1 MQVFLNS
8 TSKDYYA
15 TDLVWQILDP
25 FEDKLFSNHQIK
37 GISAN
42 GGRLFAK
49 FKNGSDVNY
58 GVAPDFDE
66 DTPKGVKVFS
76 LAARVATAKRFQ
88 SSTCLVLLNDPE
100 FVGTAYAIGLVS
112 GNVILD
118 ERFGIESAA
127 QIHGKF
133 RDICESSRRVFHVH
147 GDVVIGDIANDHSYS
162 MAELL
167 ADNSAK
173 KSRLVAIKND
183 RALRVALSA
192 LAVVVCISLSYKA
205 WDFFSTAK
213 LQEQED
219 RRAKEGQPTYMY
231 SKSVAFLL
239 ASDRLIGANVG
250 LQIVTQLGA
259 FPARLGG
266 WSIRSIECIDVQC
279 KARWHSDGGTFEDFK
294 ALAHKDWGR
303 LDFSSNERNPLG
315 ELKDIHHTFTLNLT
329 KTKLQPPAQW
339 PSSEEFI
346 YQTGLD
352 WQRLNPTGWSAVLS
366 SLELQALPIGVNAI
380 TVKGQ
385 ADAIWAMPWSSTNT
399 DWWVARQVITKL
411 KPNFEIQKFALN
423 VDTKTNA
430 LKFSISG
437 IAYVKKLPSS

>member
-8 TSKDYYA
+8 KSKDYYA

-25 FEDKLFSNHQIK
+25 FEAKFFSNHQIK
-37 GISAN
+37 EISAN

-49 FKNGSDVNY
+49 FINGSDVNY

-88 SSTCLVLLNDPE
+88 SSTCLVLLDDPE

-118 ERFGIESAA
+118 ERFDIEHAA

-133 RDICESSRRVFHVH
+133 KDICEISRRVFYVH
-147 GDVVIGDIANDHSYS
+147 GDVGADLFAIDHAYS
-162 MAELL
+162 LVEML
-167 ADNSAK
+167 ADKTAK
-173 KSRLVAIKND
+173 KCRLSAIKND
-183 RALRVALSA
+183 RALYVALSS
-192 LAVVVCISLSYKA
+192 LAFLICISATYGVWDYYKSSKFKA
-205 WDFFSTAK
+205 
-213 LQEQED
+213 EQD

-231 SKSVAFLL
+231 SQSAAYLL
-239 ASDRLIGANVG
+239 ASDHLLGANVG

-259 FPARLGG
+259 FPVHLGG
-266 WSIRSIECIDVQC
+266 WSVRSIECIDVRC
-279 KARWHSDGGTFEDFK
+279 NARWRSDGGTFEDFK

-303 LDFSSNERNPLG
+303 LDFSSNERDPLG
-315 ELKDIHHTFTLNLT
+315 ELKDIRHAFTLNLT
-329 KTKLQPPAQW
+329 KTKLQPPANW
-339 PSSEEFI
+339 PSSDDFI
-346 YQTGLD
+346 YQTGLE
-352 WQRLNPTGWSAVLS
+352 WQRLNPTGWSAILR
-366 SLELQALPIGVNAI
+366 SLELQALPDGVNAI
-380 TVKGQ
+380 TVKDQ
-385 ADAIWAMPWSSTNT
+385 PDAIWGMPWSSTNT

-411 KPNFEIQKFALN
+411 KPNFEIRKFELN
-423 VDTKTNA
+423 VDTKTRA